1 MLSKVKN
8 LVRFMRTQIQSRLQW
23 RKTIQ
28 SCCVA
33 IATVLLVLPLSMGS
47 ALATGIFDVPV
58 VNAGSPTWIVD
69 RGDVLSVLNKGAIEK
84 KLSKLAEKT
93 GNEVRFVTIRR
104 YDYGETAKTFADGLF
119 ERWFP
124 TPEVQANQALIL
136 LDIQTNTTDIR
147 TGEKVKA
154 LMSDEV
160 AQSIVSETM
169 LTPIR
174 EDNYNQGLMDA
185 TNRLSAVLSGEPD
198 PGPPE
203 IKVVEV
209 ESTFKS
215 AKETDDRSAAVV
227 VTVLLLAATIIPMA
241 TYYWYQRG

>member
-1 MLSKVKN
+1 
-8 LVRFMRTQIQSRLQW
+8 MRTQIHSRWQW

-28 SCCVA
+28 LFCVA
-33 IATVLLVLPLSMGS
+33 IAAILLILPLSMGS
-47 ALATGIFDVPV
+47 ALATGVFDVPV
-58 VNAGSPTWIVD
+58 VNAGSSTWVVD
-69 RGDVLSVLNKGAIEK
+69 QGDVLSVLNKGAIEK

-104 YDYGETAKTFADGLF
+104 YDYGETAKTFANALF

-124 TPEVQANQALIL
+124 TPEIQANQVIIL
-136 LDIQTNTTDIR
+136 LDTQTHTTDIR
-147 TGEKVKA
+147 TGAKVKA
-154 LMSDEV
+154 LMSDDI
-160 AQSIVSETM
+160 AQSIATETM

-174 EDNYNQGLMDA
+174 QDNYNQGLMDA
-185 TNRLSAVLSGEPD
+185 TNRLSVVLSGEPD

-215 AKETDDRSAAVV
+215 AKETDDSSAAVV